1 MPPRAKILN
10 VALVLAAG
18 VAGGIL
24 FRLLHLPLPWTLGA
38 MFGAALLSFY
48 DRSRV
53 LPTIFRDGARPV
65 IGVMAGSAFTPLVV
79 QTITGWWML
88 VPILILFFLLVTT
101 CGFYFFR
108 LLGYDRSTAIFAS
121 MPGGL
126 GEMTLLG
133 AQFGADIR
141 KLVLVHSV
149 RIIIVVSAVPFLLT
163 LMTDVNL
170 VKGAAPLG
178 DHAIASAVDWLI
190 LLLCAC
196 LGYLVGRPLRS
207 FGGIM
212 IMPLLFSAIAHGTG
226 LTAIAPPAW
235 LVAGMQ
241 VVIGCITGAR
251 FAGIKFHEARLALMQ
266 GVFWTSILIAL
277 ALGAA
282 EITSVLVDQPFA
294 ALFLAFAPGG
304 FAEMSIIAFAANIE
318 VAFVVTCHVFRTIY
332 VVLAGPSIHRLL
344 AGKDDRS

>member
-1 MPPRAKILN
+1 
-10 VALVLAAG
+10 
-18 VAGGIL
+18 
-24 FRLLHLPLPWTLGA
+24 

-53 LPTIFRDGARPV
+53 LPPIFRDGARPV
-65 IGVMAGSAFTPLVV
+65 IGVMAGSAFTPVV
-79 QTITGWWML
+79 AQTITSWWVL
-88 VPILILFFLLVTT
+88 VPILVIFFLLVTT

-108 LLGYDRSTAIFAS
+108 RLGYDRSTAIFAS

-133 AQFGADIR
+133 GQFGADVR

-149 RIIIVVSAVPFLLT
+149 RIIIVVSVVPILLM

-170 VKGAAPLG
+170 ARGAAPVA
-178 DHAIASAVDWLI
+178 DRTSASAADWLI
-190 LLLCAC
+190 LLACAG
-196 LGYLVGRPLRS
+196 LGYVAGRPLRS

-212 IMPLLFSAIAHGTG
+212 IMPLLFSACAHGVAI
-226 LTAIAPPAW
+226 TAVAPPAW

-241 VVIGCITGAR
+241 VIIGCITGAR
-251 FAGIKFHEARLALMQ
+251 FAGIKFHEARLALIQ
-266 GVFWTSILIAL
+266 GVFWTSILIGLAL
-277 ALGAA
+277 AAA
-282 EITSVLVDQPFA
+282 EATSILVHQSFA

-344 AGKDDRS
+344 AGNRN